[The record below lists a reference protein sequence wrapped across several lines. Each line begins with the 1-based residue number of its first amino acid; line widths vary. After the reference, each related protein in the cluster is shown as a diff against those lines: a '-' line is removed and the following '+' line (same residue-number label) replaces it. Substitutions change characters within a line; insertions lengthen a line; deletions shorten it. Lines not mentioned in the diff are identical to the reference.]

1 MITIQEMNGHAK
13 KVGLVY
19 EMMLTPLSKKVG
31 IPQTALSILLF
42 LANNPDYATARDVCE
57 MRGLK
62 RAIVSTHVER
72 MVSEGL
78 LERKAY
84 PGDRRKELLVPTE
97 KALPI
102 VETGREAQ
110 KKFAGA
116 MLEGLSEEELAVME
130 HCFQVMSKNIDRI
143 IKSCGVIQ
151 GEKEK

>member
-19 EMMLTPLSKKVG
+19 EMMLTPLSKEVG
-31 IPQTALSILLF
+31 IPQSALSILLL

-72 MVSEGL
+72 MVSEDL
-78 LERKAY
+78 LERRSY
-84 PGDRRKELLVPTE
+84 PGDRRKELLVPTQ

-102 VETGREAQ
+102 IETGRQAQ
-110 KKFAGA
+110 KKFARA
-116 MLEGLSEEELAVME
+116 ILEGLSEDELAVME
-130 HCFQVMSKNIDRI
+130 RCFQTMNGNIDRI
-143 IKSCGVIQ
+143 IKACGVLQ
-151 GEKEK
+151 GENET

>member
-19 EMMLTPLSKKVG
+19 EMMLTPLSKEIG

-78 LERKAY
+78 LERRGY
-84 PGDRRKELLVPTE
+84 PGDRRKELLIPTE

-102 VETGREAQ
+102 IETGREAQ
-110 KKFAGA
+110 RRFAGA
-116 MLEGLSEEELAVME
+116 ILEGLSENELAVME
-130 HCFQVMSKNIDRI
+130 RCFQLMNGNIDRI
-143 IKSCGVIQ
+143 IKSCGVLQ
-151 GEKEK
+151 GENEK

>member
-19 EMMLTPLSKKVG
+19 EMMLTPLSKEIG

-72 MVSEGL
+72 MVSENL
-78 LERKAY
+78 LERRAY

-102 VETGREAQ
+102 IETCREAQ
-110 KKFAGA
+110 KTFSEEI
-116 MLEGLSEEELAVME
+116 LEGLSEEELAFME
-130 HCFQVMSKNIDRI
+130 RCFQNMNGNIDRI
-143 IKSCGVIQ
+143 IKDCGV
-151 GEKEK
+151 

>member
-116 MLEGLSEEELAVME
+116 MLEDLSEEELAVME
-130 HCFQVMSKNIDRI
+130 HCFQVINGNIDRI
-143 IKSCGVIQ
+143 IKSYGVIQ
-151 GEKEK
+151 GENEK

>member
-13 KVGLVY
+13 KVGIVY
-19 EMMLTPLSKKVG
+19 DMMLTPLSKEIG

-116 MLEGLSEEELAVME
+116 MLEGLSEEKLAVME
-130 HCFQVMSKNIDRI
+130 HCFEVMNGNIDRI
-143 IKSCGVIQ
+143 IKASGVLQ
-151 GEKEK
+151 GENEK

>member
-42 LANNPDYATARDVCE
+42 LANNPDYATRDVCE

-130 HCFQVMSKNIDRI
+130 RCFQVMNGNIDRI
-143 IKSCGVIQ
+143 IKSCGVLQ
-151 GEKEK
+151 GENEK

>member
-19 EMMLTPLSKKVG
+19 EMMLTPLSKEIG

-78 LERKAY
+78 LERRGY
-84 PGDRRKELLVPTE
+84 PGDRRKELLIPTE

-102 VETGREAQ
+102 IETGREAQ
-110 KKFAGA
+110 RRFAGA
-116 MLEGLSEEELAVME
+116 ILEGLSENELAVME
-130 HCFQVMSKNIDRI
+130 RCFRLMNGNIDRI
-143 IKSCGVIQ
+143 IKSCGVLQ
-151 GEKEK
+151 GENEK

>member
-116 MLEGLSEEELAVME
+116 MFEGLSEEELAVME
-130 HCFQVMSKNIDRI
+130 RCFKVMNGNIDRI
-143 IKSCGVIQ
+143 IKACGV
-151 GEKEK
+151 

>member
-19 EMMLTPLSKKVG
+19 EMMLTPLSKEIG

-72 MVSEGL
+72 MVSENL
-78 LERKAY
+78 LERRAY

-102 VETGREAQ
+102 IETGREAQ
-110 KKFAGA
+110 KKFAEA
-116 MLEGLSEEELAVME
+116 ILEGLSEEELAVME
-130 HCFQVMSKNIDRI
+130 RCFQTMNGNIDRI
-143 IKSCGVIQ
+143 IKACGV
-151 GEKEK
+151 